1 MQRFANCRLLLVL
14 QPHSEFMK
22 ERKAIT
28 RFMAALWLTSVF
40 AFLVLQVNRDLHP
53 GVQKHTSQSEEIEVA
68 VLLQQGHNQASED
81 VTKNLN
87 ALSDFI
93 LPETGWVGLNSTTDS
108 LGRFISNF
116 SGTGL
121 LVQLLRTSISIN
133 AP

>member
-40 AFLVLQVNRDLHP
+40 AFLVLQVNRDLHR
-53 GVQKHTSQSEEIEVA
+53 GVQKHTSQSEEFEVA
-68 VLLQQGHNQASED
+68 GLLPQGHNQTSED
-81 VTKNLN
+81 GIKNLN

-93 LPETGWVGLNSTTDS
+93 LPETGWIGLDSTAVC
-108 LGRFISNF
+108 LGRFTINF